1 MTDLSNAGNDPK
13 RSGDAAY
20 FQSDAA
26 ATSSDM
32 AESPSPSP
40 SSAFESYSAGAN
52 SGADAA
58 YADEQSNDV
67 TKFSSTDGMTEKT
80 AVILMVVLL
89 VLAVI
94 ASIVMLFATS
104 AGWMKVAVL
113 LALWSAVIGAVLV
126 TRYRKTIALERK
138 RLETIE
144 ELHKVELDRELATH
158 REQELILEQ
167 NYLDSLEGN
176 NDDNIAALRAEV
188 FALRAQL
195 AEFMGEDFDDEQ
207 VALRAQAERLRE
219 LDSPQQASPMK
230 DPTGHDRPT
239 PRATSHRAEMTAN
252 GTVGAHTQHGGTG
265 SASSAS
271 PVEDAEATDMRRTF
285 SPSGQPVDVHE
296 VADSKDDE
304 TVSKEKFSTNSFRAI
319 NWQET
324 PAEDA
329 AEDDS
334 QGGAHEAH
342 GARHP
347 FAAPESDDASDSPTR
362 QLQAIRDEDLAEEP
376 AQKPAQAPEQEPAS
390 HGRRRAEDNKGS
402 LTVAELMAQ
411 MRKKREQ
418 RADEE
423 A

>member
-94 ASIVMLFATS
+94 ASIVMLFASS

-230 DPTGHDRPT
+230 NPTGHDRPT

-265 SASSAS
+265 SAS

-285 SPSGQPVDVHE
+285 SPSGQPVDVPE

-329 AEDDS
+329 AEEDS

-347 FAAPESDDASDSPTR
+347 FAAPESDAASDSPTR
-362 QLQAIRDEDLAEEP
+362 QLQTIRDEDLAKE
-376 AQKPAQAPEQEPAS
+376 PAQAPEQEPAS

-418 RADEE
+418 REDEE

>member
-40 SSAFESYSAGAN
+40 SSAFESYSAGAS

-58 YADEQSNDV
+58 SADEQSNDV
-67 TKFSSTDGMTEKT
+67 TKFSSSDGTTEKT

-94 ASIVMLFATS
+94 ASIVMLFASS

-230 DPTGHDRPT
+230 NPTGHDRPT

-265 SASSAS
+265 SAS

-285 SPSGQPVDVHE
+285 SPSGQPVDVPE

-329 AEDDS
+329 AEEDS

-347 FAAPESDDASDSPTR
+347 FAAPESDAASDSPTR
-362 QLQAIRDEDLAEEP
+362 QLQTIRDEDLAKE
-376 AQKPAQAPEQEPAS
+376 PAQAPEQEPAS

-418 RADEE
+418 REDEE

>member
-32 AESPSPSP
+32 AESPSPS
-40 SSAFESYSAGAN
+40 SAFESYSGGAN
-52 SGADAA
+52 AA
-58 YADEQSNDV
+58 YADEQSNGV

-94 ASIVMLFATS
+94 ASIVMLFASS

-239 PRATSHRAEMTAN
+239 PRATSHRVEMTAN

-265 SASSAS
+265 STSSAS

-285 SPSGQPVDVHE
+285 SPSGQPVDVPE

-304 TVSKEKFSTNSFRAI
+304 AVSKEKFSTNSFRAI

-329 AEDDS
+329 AEDDFQS
-334 QGGAHEAH
+334 GAHEAH

-347 FAAPESDDASDSPTR
+347 FAAPESDYASDSPTR
-362 QLQAIRDEDLAEEP
+362 QLQAIRDENLSEE
-376 AQKPAQAPEQEPAS
+376 PAQAPEQETAS

-418 RADEE
+418 REDEE

>member
-94 ASIVMLFATS
+94 ASIVMLFASS

-230 DPTGHDRPT
+230 NPTGHDRPT

-265 SASSAS
+265 SAS

-285 SPSGQPVDVHE
+285 SPSGQPVDVPE

-329 AEDDS
+329 AEEDS

-347 FAAPESDDASDSPTR
+347 FAAPESDAASDSPTR
-362 QLQAIRDEDLAEEP
+362 QLQTIRDEDLAKE
-376 AQKPAQAPEQEPAS
+376 PAQAPEQEPAS

>member
-20 FQSDAA
+20 FQGDAA
-26 ATSSDM
+26 ATPSDAAESSSPENSSDGFGPGD
-32 AESPSPSP
+32 AVAYSNELDANKQNNDALKSG
-40 SSAFESYSAGAN
+40 SS
-52 SGADAA
+52 
-58 YADEQSNDV
+58 
-67 TKFSSTDGMTEKT
+67 DGMTEKT
-80 AVILMVVLL
+80 AVVLMAVLL

-104 AGWMKVAVL
+104 AGWMKIAVL

-126 TRYRKTIALERK
+126 TRYRRTISLERK

-176 NDDNIAALRAEV
+176 NDEHIAALRAEI

-207 VALRAQAERLRE
+207 VALRARAERLRE
-219 LDSPQQASPMK
+219 LDSPQQDSPMK
-230 DPTGHDRPT
+230 NPTGHDRPT

-252 GTVGAHTQHGGTG
+252 GTVGAHTQHGGAG
-265 SASSAS
+265 AGS

-285 SPSGQPVDVHE
+285 PSSGQPVDVHE
-296 VADSKDDE
+296 VSDSKDDDSVAKE
-304 TVSKEKFSTNSFRAI
+304 KVAKEKFDTNSFRAI
-319 NWQET
+319 DWQET
-324 PAEDA
+324 PTQGAGNRA
-329 AEDDS
+329 A

-342 GARHP
+342 GEKNP
-347 FAAPESDDASDSPTR
+347 FEQQDRDAASETPTR
-362 QLQAIRDEDLAEEP
+362 QLQPIRDEDLAEG
-376 AQKPAQAPEQEPAS
+376 AAQEPA

-402 LTVAELMAQ
+402 LTVAELMEQ
-411 MRKKREQ
+411 MRKKKEQ
-418 RADEE
+418 RAAEE
-423 A
+423 D

>member
-20 FQSDAA
+20 FQGDAA
-26 ATSSDM
+26 ATSSDV
-32 AESPSPSP
+32 AESSSP
-40 SSAFESYSAGAN
+40 SSPSENFSDGFS
-52 SGADAA
+52 SGDDVA
-58 YADEQSNDV
+58 YADHQSNDV
-67 TKFSSTDGMTEKT
+67 TNPSSNDGLTEKT
-80 AVILMVVLL
+80 AVILMSVLL

-94 ASIVMLFATS
+94 ASIVMLFASS

-230 DPTGHDRPT
+230 NPTGHDRPT

-271 PVEDAEATDMRRTF
+271 QVEDAEATDMRRTF
-285 SPSGQPVDVHE
+285 SPSGQPVDVPE
-296 VADSKDDE
+296 VADSKDNA
-304 TVSKEKFSTNSFRAI
+304 TAAKEKFSTNSFRAI

-329 AEDDS
+329 GDEF

-347 FAAPESDDASDSPTR
+347 FAAPESADDSDSPTR
-362 QLQAIRDEDLAEEP
+362 QLQAIRDEDLAGVP
-376 AQKPAQAPEQEPAS
+376 AHEQAQEPAS

-411 MRKKREQ
+411 MRQKKEQ
-418 RADEE
+418 REDAEG
-423 A
+423 

>member
-67 TKFSSTDGMTEKT
+67 TKFSSSDGMTEKT

-94 ASIVMLFATS
+94 ASIVMLFASS

-230 DPTGHDRPT
+230 NPTGHDRPT

-265 SASSAS
+265 SASPAS
-271 PVEDAEATDMRRTF
+271 QVEDAEATDMSRTF
-285 SPSGQPVDVHE
+285 SPSGQPVDVPE
-296 VADSKDDE
+296 VADSKDNA
-304 TVSKEKFSTNSFRAI
+304 TAAKEKFSTNSFRAI

-329 AEDDS
+329 GDEF

-347 FAAPESDDASDSPTR
+347 FAAPESADDSDSPTR
-362 QLQAIRDEDLAEEP
+362 QLQTIRDEDLAEEP
-376 AQKPAQAPEQEPAS
+376 AREQAQEPAS

-411 MRKKREQ
+411 MRQKKEQ
-418 RADEE
+418 REDTEG
-423 A
+423 

>member
-1 MTDLSNAGNDPK
+1 MTDLSNAGNGPK

-20 FQSDAA
+20 FQGDAA
-26 ATSSDM
+26 ATPSDAAESSSPENSSDGFGPGD
-32 AESPSPSP
+32 AVAYSNELDANKQNNDALKSG
-40 SSAFESYSAGAN
+40 SS
-52 SGADAA
+52 
-58 YADEQSNDV
+58 
-67 TKFSSTDGMTEKT
+67 DGMTEKT
-80 AVILMVVLL
+80 AVVLMAVLL

-104 AGWMKVAVL
+104 AGWMKIAVL

-126 TRYRKTIALERK
+126 TRYRRTISLERK

-176 NDDNIAALRAEV
+176 NDEHIAALRAEI

-207 VALRAQAERLRE
+207 VALRARAERLRE
-219 LDSPQQASPMK
+219 LDSPQQDSPMK
-230 DPTGHDRPT
+230 NPTGHDRPT

-252 GTVGAHTQHGGTG
+252 GTVGAHTQHGGAG
-265 SASSAS
+265 AGS

-285 SPSGQPVDVHE
+285 PSSGQPVDVHE
-296 VADSKDDE
+296 VSDSKDDDSVAKE
-304 TVSKEKFSTNSFRAI
+304 KVAKEKFDTNSFRAI
-319 NWQET
+319 DWQET
-324 PAEDA
+324 PTQGAGNRA
-329 AEDDS
+329 A

-342 GARHP
+342 GEKNP
-347 FAAPESDDASDSPTR
+347 FEQQDRDAASETPTR
-362 QLQAIRDEDLAEEP
+362 QLQPIRDEDLAEG
-376 AQKPAQAPEQEPAS
+376 AAQEPA

-402 LTVAELMAQ
+402 LTVAELMEQ
-411 MRKKREQ
+411 MRKKKEQ
-418 RADEE
+418 RAAEE
-423 A
+423 D

>member
-1 MTDLSNAGNDPK
+1 MTDLSNAGNDP
-13 RSGDAAY
+13 
-20 FQSDAA
+20 
-26 ATSSDM
+26 TSSDD
-32 AESPSPSP
+32 ATYFYGDTNSQSPNSAD
-40 SSAFESYSAGAN
+40 SSDQFSSDDAVNQVDNQGK
-52 SGADAA
+52 DAA
-58 YADEQSNDV
+58 EQDS
-67 TKFSSTDGMTEKT
+67 KDGMTEKT
-80 AVILMVVLL
+80 AVILMSVLL

-94 ASIVMLFATS
+94 ASVVMLFASS

-113 LALWSAVIGAVLV
+113 LALWAAVIGAVLV

-167 NYLDSLEGN
+167 NYLDSLEGS

-219 LDSPQQASPMK
+219 LDSPQQASPLK

-239 PRATSHRAEMTAN
+239 PRATSHRVEVTAN
-252 GTVGAHTQHGGTG
+252 GTVGAHTQHGGG
-265 SASSAS
+265 SGNSDS
-271 PVEDAEATDMRRTF
+271 PVENAEATDMQRTF
-285 SPSGQPVDVHE
+285 SPSGQPVDVSE
-296 VADSKDDE
+296 VADSHDNDE
-304 TVSKEKFSTNSFRAI
+304 AANKEKFSTNSFRAI

-324 PAEDA
+324 PAED
-329 AEDDS
+329 
-334 QGGAHEAH
+334 QPRGAHE
-342 GARHP
+342 RH
-347 FAAPESDDASDSPTR
+347 ESQDGQATWPTDEGSDSPTR
-362 QLQAIRDEDLAEEP
+362 QLQVIEDEDLEDSS
-376 AQKPAQAPEQEPAS
+376 EQETPA

-411 MRKKREQ
+411 MRQKKQ
-418 RADEE
+418 DD
-423 A
+423 

>member
-67 TKFSSTDGMTEKT
+67 TNFSSSDGTTEKT

-94 ASIVMLFATS
+94 ASIVMLFASS

-230 DPTGHDRPT
+230 NPTGHDRPT

-265 SASSAS
+265 SAS

-285 SPSGQPVDVHE
+285 SPSGQPVDVPE

-329 AEDDS
+329 AEEDS

-347 FAAPESDDASDSPTR
+347 FAAPESDAASDSPTR
-362 QLQAIRDEDLAEEP
+362 QLQTIRDEDLAKE
-376 AQKPAQAPEQEPAS
+376 PAQAPEQEPAS
-390 HGRRRAEDNKGS
+390 HGRRRAEDNKDS

-418 RADEE
+418 REDEE

>member
-40 SSAFESYSAGAN
+40 SSAFESYSAGAS

-67 TKFSSTDGMTEKT
+67 TKFSSSDGTTEKT

-94 ASIVMLFATS
+94 ASIVMLFASS

-230 DPTGHDRPT
+230 NPTGHDRPT

-265 SASSAS
+265 SAS

-285 SPSGQPVDVHE
+285 SPSGQPVDVPE

-329 AEDDS
+329 AEEDS

-347 FAAPESDDASDSPTR
+347 FAAPESDAASDSPTR
-362 QLQAIRDEDLAEEP
+362 QLQTIRDEDLAKE
-376 AQKPAQAPEQEPAS
+376 PAQAPEQEPAS

-418 RADEE
+418 REDEE

>member
-32 AESPSPSP
+32 AESPSPS
-40 SSAFESYSAGAN
+40 SAFESYSGGAN
-52 SGADAA
+52 AA

-94 ASIVMLFATS
+94 ASIVMLFASS

-195 AEFMGEDFDDEQ
+195 SEFMGEDFDDEQ

-239 PRATSHRAEMTAN
+239 PRATSHRVEMTAN

-265 SASSAS
+265 STSSAS

-329 AEDDS
+329 AEGDS
-334 QGGAHEAH
+334 QSGAHEAH

-347 FAAPESDDASDSPTR
+347 FAAPESDYASDSPTR
-362 QLQAIRDEDLAEEP
+362 QLQAIRDENLSEE
-376 AQKPAQAPEQEPAS
+376 PAQAPEQETAS

-418 RADEE
+418 REDEE

>member
-20 FQSDAA
+20 FQGDAA
-26 ATSSDM
+26 ATSSDA
-32 AESPSPSP
+32 AESSSPEN
-40 SSAFESYSAGAN
+40 SSDGFGPGDAVAYSNELDAN
-52 SGADAA
+52 KQNNDALKSG
-58 YADEQSNDV
+58 
-67 TKFSSTDGMTEKT
+67 SSDGMTEKT
-80 AVILMVVLL
+80 AVVLMAVLL
-89 VLAVI
+89 VLAVV

-104 AGWMKVAVL
+104 AGWMKIAVL

-126 TRYRKTIALERK
+126 TRYRRTISLERK

-176 NDDNIAALRAEV
+176 NDEHIAALRAEI

-207 VALRAQAERLRE
+207 VALRARAERLRE
-219 LDSPQQASPMK
+219 LDSPQQDSPMK
-230 DPTGHDRPT
+230 NPTGHDRPT

-252 GTVGAHTQHGGTG
+252 GTVGAHTQHGGT
-265 SASSAS
+265 SAGS

-285 SPSGQPVDVHE
+285 PSSGQPVDVHE
-296 VADSKDDE
+296 VSDSKDDDSVATE
-304 TVSKEKFSTNSFRAI
+304 KVAKEKFDTNSFRAI
-319 NWQET
+319 DWQET
-324 PAEDA
+324 PVQGSGKRA
-329 AEDDS
+329 A

-342 GARHP
+342 GEKNP
-347 FAAPESDDASDSPTR
+347 FTLQDRDAASESPTR
-362 QLQAIRDEDLAEEP
+362 QLTPIRDEDLAEDT
-376 AQKPAQAPEQEPAS
+376 AQEPA

-402 LTVAELMAQ
+402 LTVAELMEQ
-411 MRKKREQ
+411 MRKKKEQ
-418 RADEE
+418 RAAEE
-423 A
+423 D

>member
-40 SSAFESYSAGAN
+40 SSAFESYSAGAS

-67 TKFSSTDGMTEKT
+67 TNFSSSDGTTEKT

-94 ASIVMLFATS
+94 ASIVMLFASS

-230 DPTGHDRPT
+230 NPTGHDRPT

-265 SASSAS
+265 SAS

-285 SPSGQPVDVHE
+285 SPSGQPVDVPE

-329 AEDDS
+329 AEEDS

-347 FAAPESDDASDSPTR
+347 FAAPESDAASDSPTR
-362 QLQAIRDEDLAEEP
+362 QLQTIRDEDLAKE
-376 AQKPAQAPEQEPAS
+376 PAQAPEQEPAG

-418 RADEE
+418 REDEE

>member
-94 ASIVMLFATS
+94 ASIVMLFASS

-230 DPTGHDRPT
+230 NPTGHDRPT

-265 SASSAS
+265 SAS

-285 SPSGQPVDVHE
+285 SPSGQPVDVPE

-329 AEDDS
+329 AEEDS

-347 FAAPESDDASDSPTR
+347 FAAPESDAASDSPTR
-362 QLQAIRDEDLAEEP
+362 QLQTIRDEDLAKEP
-376 AQKPAQAPEQEPAS
+376 VQAPEQEPAS

-418 RADEE
+418 REDEE

>member
-67 TKFSSTDGMTEKT
+67 TKFSSTDGTTEKT

-94 ASIVMLFATS
+94 ASIVMLFASS

-230 DPTGHDRPT
+230 NPTGHDRPT

-265 SASSAS
+265 SAS

-285 SPSGQPVDVHE
+285 SPSGQPVDVPE

-329 AEDDS
+329 AEEDS

-347 FAAPESDDASDSPTR
+347 FAAPESDAASDSPTR
-362 QLQAIRDEDLAEEP
+362 QLQTIRDEDLAKE
-376 AQKPAQAPEQEPAS
+376 PAQAPEQEPAS

-418 RADEE
+418 REDEE

>member
-40 SSAFESYSAGAN
+40 SSAFESYSAGAS
-52 SGADAA
+52 SGADTA

-67 TKFSSTDGMTEKT
+67 TKFSSSDGMTEKT

-94 ASIVMLFATS
+94 ASIVMLFASS

-219 LDSPQQASPMK
+219 LDSPQQPSPMK

-265 SASSAS
+265 STSSAS

-329 AEDDS
+329 AEDES

-362 QLQAIRDEDLAEEP
+362 QLQAIRDEDLAEES
-376 AQKPAQAPEQEPAS
+376 AQKTAQEPAS

-418 RADEE
+418 REDEE

>member
-40 SSAFESYSAGAN
+40 SSAFESYSAGAS

-67 TKFSSTDGMTEKT
+67 TNFSSSDGTTEKT

-94 ASIVMLFATS
+94 ASIVMLFASS

-230 DPTGHDRPT
+230 NPTGHDRPT

-265 SASSAS
+265 SAS

-285 SPSGQPVDVHE
+285 SPSGQPVDVPE

-329 AEDDS
+329 AEEDS

-347 FAAPESDDASDSPTR
+347 FAAPESDAASDSPTR
-362 QLQAIRDEDLAEEP
+362 QLQTIRDEDLAKE
-376 AQKPAQAPEQEPAS
+376 PAQAPEQEPAS

-418 RADEE
+418 REDEE

>member
-20 FQSDAA
+20 FQGDAA
-26 ATSSDM
+26 ATSSDV
-32 AESPSPSP
+32 AESSSP
-40 SSAFESYSAGAN
+40 SSPSENFSDGFS
-52 SGADAA
+52 SGDDVA
-58 YADEQSNDV
+58 YADHQSNDV
-67 TKFSSTDGMTEKT
+67 TNPSSNDGLTEKT
-80 AVILMVVLL
+80 AVILMSVLL
-89 VLAVI
+89 MLAVI
-94 ASIVMLFATS
+94 ASIVMLFASS

-230 DPTGHDRPT
+230 NPTGHDRPT

-271 PVEDAEATDMRRTF
+271 QVEDAEATDMRRTF
-285 SPSGQPVDVHE
+285 SPSGQPVDVPE
-296 VADSKDDE
+296 VADSKDNA
-304 TVSKEKFSTNSFRAI
+304 TAAKEKFSTNSFRAI

-324 PAEDA
+324 PDEDA
-329 AEDDS
+329 DDEF
-334 QGGAHEAH
+334 QGGAHEAY

-347 FAAPESDDASDSPTR
+347 FAAPESADDSDSPTR
-362 QLQAIRDEDLAEEP
+362 QLQAIRDEDLAGEP
-376 AQKPAQAPEQEPAS
+376 AHEQAQEPAS

-411 MRKKREQ
+411 MRQKKEQ
-418 RADEE
+418 REDAEG
-423 A
+423 

>member
-94 ASIVMLFATS
+94 ASIVMLFASS

-230 DPTGHDRPT
+230 NPTGHDRPT

-265 SASSAS
+265 SAS

-285 SPSGQPVDVHE
+285 SPSGQPVDVPE

-304 TVSKEKFSTNSFRAI
+304 NRFQRRSSPLTLSAPSTGRKPRPRTPQRKILRAVRTRHTVHGTHSLRRNR
-319 NWQET
+319 T
-324 PAEDA
+324 PPRTLRLA
-329 AEDDS
+329 S
-334 QGGAHEAH
+334 C
-342 GARHP
+342 RP
-347 FAAPESDDASDSPTR
+347 FAMRTSQKSQLRLLNRS
-362 QLQAIRDEDLAEEP
+362 LQATVGAVLRTT
-376 AQKPAQAPEQEPAS
+376 
-390 HGRRRAEDNKGS
+390 RA
-402 LTVAELMAQ
+402 A
-411 MRKKREQ
+411 
-418 RADEE
+418 
-423 A
+423 

>member
-1 MTDLSNAGNDPK
+1 MTDLSNAGNDPR
-13 RSGDAAY
+13 RSDDAAY
-20 FQSDAA
+20 FQGDAA
-26 ATSSDM
+26 ATSSDA
-32 AESPSPSP
+32 AESSSPPSEDFSDGF
-40 SSAFESYSAGAN
+40 SSG
-52 SGADAA
+52 DDVA
-58 YADEQSNDV
+58 YADEQSNGV
-67 TKFSSTDGMTEKT
+67 TKPSSNDGITEKT
-80 AVILMVVLL
+80 AVILMTVLL

-94 ASIVMLFATS
+94 ASIVMLFASS

-230 DPTGHDRPT
+230 NPTGHDRPT

-265 SASSAS
+265 SASPAS
-271 PVEDAEATDMRRTF
+271 QVEDAEATDMRRTF
-285 SPSGQPVDVHE
+285 SPSGQPVDVPE
-296 VADSKDDE
+296 VADSKDNA
-304 TVSKEKFSTNSFRAI
+304 TAAKEKFSTNSFRAI

-329 AEDDS
+329 GEKF

-347 FAAPESDDASDSPTR
+347 FAAPESADDSDSPTR
-362 QLQAIRDEDLAEEP
+362 QLQTIRDEDLAEEP
-376 AQKPAQAPEQEPAS
+376 AREQAQEPAS

-411 MRKKREQ
+411 MRQKKEQ
-418 RADEE
+418 REDTEG
-423 A
+423 

>member
-20 FQSDAA
+20 FQGDAA

-94 ASIVMLFATS
+94 ASIVMLFASS

-285 SPSGQPVDVHE
+285 SPSGQPVD
-296 VADSKDDE
+296 E

>member
-67 TKFSSTDGMTEKT
+67 TNFSSTDGMTEKT

-94 ASIVMLFATS
+94 ASIVMLFASS

-230 DPTGHDRPT
+230 NPTGHDRPT

-265 SASSAS
+265 SAS

-285 SPSGQPVDVHE
+285 SPSGQPVDVPE

-329 AEDDS
+329 AEEDS

-347 FAAPESDDASDSPTR
+347 FAAPESDAASDSPTR
-362 QLQAIRDEDLAEEP
+362 QLQTIRDEDLAKE
-376 AQKPAQAPEQEPAS
+376 PAQAPEQEPAS

-418 RADEE
+418 REDEE